1 MTSVSVPST
10 NKNNFVETPLA
21 TIKEHVP
28 VQNTAAL
35 IMYTVLVSNIAVNQ
49 QQTEITQIAQEPSS
63 ATPTL
68 QETLDK
74 MMSRMTQIENT
85 LHQMQANVPVPNLQY
100 FQLPNLSSNPAVSPA
115 AETIPNSVHFE
126 QDQISL
132 HPREFLP
139 KHVGDLDNQEN
150 FDPSSCQVVTELN
163 GDSDRQEKISELF
176 DQSLVSSSHLSKK
189 MNNS

>member
-21 TIKEHVP
+21 TITENVP
-28 VQNTAAL
+28 VQNT
-35 IMYTVLVSNIAVNQ
+35 VNQ

-74 MMSRMTQIENT
+74 MMSRMTQMENT
-85 LHQMQANVPVPNLQY
+85 LYQMQANVPVPNLQY

-139 KHVGDLDNQEN
+139 KHVGYLDNQEN
-150 FDPSSCQVVTELN
+150 FDPSSCRVVTELN
-163 GDSDRQEKISELF
+163 GDSNRQEKIF